1 MSYAVRVL
9 WGMAKFSEKQKLRN
23 INFGT
28 TTSDNDGEIQ
38 VSWSDLISSAED
50 EFETLTYK

>member
-9 WGMAKFSEKQKLRN
+9 WSMAKFSEKQKLRN

>member
-23 INFGT
+23 INFGAT
-28 TTSDNDGEIQ
+28 MSDNDGEIQ